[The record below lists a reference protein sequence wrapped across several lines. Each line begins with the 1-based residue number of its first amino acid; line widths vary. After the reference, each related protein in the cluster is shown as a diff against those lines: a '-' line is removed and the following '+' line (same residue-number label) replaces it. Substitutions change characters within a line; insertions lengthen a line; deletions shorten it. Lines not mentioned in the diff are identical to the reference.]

1 MRFRALCSMRSL
13 SSSVNASMAC
23 LISPGVAGSGFRGAS
38 EGFGLVF
45 IRSTAFIF
53 RALLINAQIV
63 RIRDKE
69 KVRAYCRASRNS
81 EHRPLWANKTSQQR
95 RPKLKRPSASAWQ
108 ERVPTMTPG
117 NENRNEKLVIFVN
130 GKKKTSEEDGVT
142 NPMSVD
148 AIARLAGLTADTAVV
163 RRRQGEDGPVGD
175 PLTGQVPIKNGE
187 HFVVTRK
194 NVEG

>member
-1 MRFRALCSMRSL
+1 
-13 SSSVNASMAC
+13 
-23 LISPGVAGSGFRGAS
+23 
-38 EGFGLVF
+38 
-45 IRSTAFIF
+45 
-53 RALLINAQIV
+53 
-63 RIRDKE
+63 
-69 KVRAYCRASRNS
+69 
-81 EHRPLWANKTSQQR
+81 
-95 RPKLKRPSASAWQ
+95 
-108 ERVPTMTPG
+108 MTPG

-142 NPMSVD
+142 NPISVD

-194 NVEG
+194 NVEGGRR